1 MNYKQIGLFLGV
13 AFVLYFLASQ
23 PTESIHLVQAA
34 LGGVGDAVNKL
45 AEFVRRLVR

>member
-1 MNYKQIGLFLGV
+1 MNYKVIGIFLGV

-23 PTESIHLVQAA
+23 PTEAHDLMRDA
-34 LGGVGDAVNKL
+34 LGGVGDAAQKL